1 MSEQDRERWEERYQA
16 RAAPSV
22 ADVRIPAVFTAYQD
36 IFPTEGRVLDLACGP
51 GLASVWLA
59 RRGME
64 VWGVDVSP
72 TAIDHARDLA
82 ARSGVGDRCRFDV
95 VDLDSGLPAGPPA
108 DVVVC
113 HRFRDRR
120 LDQPIIERLAPRGL
134 LAISALS
141 VVGADPGPFRVTPG
155 ELTTAFAQ
163 LDVIASG
170 EGDGEA
176 WLLARKP

>member
-1 MSEQDRERWEERYQA
+1 MSEQDRERWEQRYQS
-16 RAAPSV
+16 RPAPSV
-22 ADVRIPAVFTAYQD
+22 ADARIPAAFAAYED
-36 IFPTEGRVLDLACGP
+36 IFPAEGRALDLACGP

-59 RRGME
+59 RRGMQ

-72 TAIDHARDLA
+72 TAIDQARDLA
-82 ARSGVGDRCRFDV
+82 ARSGVGVRCRFDV
-95 VDLDSGLPAGPPA
+95 VDLDSGLPAGPLV

-120 LDQPIIERLAPRGL
+120 LDQPIIERLASGGL

-141 VVGADPGPFRVTPG
+141 VVGADPGPFRVAPG

-176 WLLARKP
+176 WLLARK